1 MHFRAVIHTG
11 NWIYTDRIIKNV
23 KSFDFASSYPY
34 TMVTEKF
41 PSSEF
46 KKCNIKDINNLLPC
60 FCYLTRIKL
69 KNIKCKYY
77 NNFISA
83 SKCKYINNGRYDNG
97 RIISAD
103 EIEIVLTD
111 VDLKFIFE
119 VYEIEDYEIQE
130 IYWSKK
136 DYLPIDFIKFI
147 LEKYINKTTLKNVK
161 DKELEYMLE
170 KNKFNSLYGMCVTNN
185 IRNNVIYDNETGW
198 AEKELQNDEILELL
212 YKQKDRPFLSFSYGV
227 WVTAYSRNNLLR
239 NLIKQDEYVIYA
251 DTDSL
256 KLKEGYNQEY
266 INEYNKEVEKKIKK
280 VCGELEIDFESYKPK
295 DIKGKEHLIGL
306 FENDGNYDYFIEQGA
321 KKYAYID
328 SEDKKIHITVSGV
341 PKRGSKALKDL
352 NDFRDDFIFNFK
364 DTNKLMLMYNDIQE
378 KFELED
384 YQGNREQI
392 NDKYGCCLVPI
403 TYKLSKSLEYS
414 DLLNSEYSERARY
427 KE

>member
-1 MHFRAVIHTG
+1 MLFKVDILIG
-11 NWIYTDRIIKNV
+11 NWVYTDRIIKNV

-41 PSSEF
+41 PASEF
-46 KKCNIKDINNLLPC
+46 KKCNIKKIEQILEC
-60 FCYLTRIKL
+60 FCYLIRIK
-69 KNIKCKYY
+69 IKKIRCKYY

-83 SKCKYINNGRYDNG
+83 SKCKYIENGRYDNG
-97 RIISAD
+97 RVISAD
-103 EIEIVLTD
+103 ELEIVLTD
-111 VDLKFIFE
+111 IDLKFIFDVYDIEEYEFLE
-119 VYEIEDYEIQE
+119 V
-130 IYWSKK
+130 YWSKK

-147 LEKYINKTTLKNVK
+147 LEKYVNKTTLKNVK

-170 KNKFNSLYGMCVTNN
+170 KNKFNSLYGMCVTQT
-185 IRNNVIYDNETGW
+185 IRNTVIFDNKKGW
-198 AEKELQNDEILELL
+198 YEEELTNEQILELL

-227 WVTAYSRNNLLR
+227 WVTAYARNNLLK
-239 NLIKQDEYVIYA
+239 NLVKQDEYVIYA

-266 INEYNKEVEKKIKK
+266 IDDYNKQVEEKIKK
-280 VCGELEIDFESYKPK
+280 VSKELEIDFNCYKPK

-328 SEDKKIHITVSGV
+328 SEDKEIHIVVSGV
-341 PKRGSKALKDL
+341 PKKGREALKDL
-352 NDFRDDFIFNFK
+352 NDFRDDFIFDFK
-364 DTNKLMLMYNDIQE
+364 DTNKLMLMYNDFQE
-378 KFELED
+378 PFELED
-384 YQGNREQI
+384 YQGNKELIKDR
-392 NDKYGCCLVPI
+392 YGCALVPI